1 MARRV
6 YFCFHYQNDI
16 FRVNQIRNANIVEG
30 VASAGF
36 IDASIWEGAKKKG
49 PSTIRKMIDDAFIGT
64 TVTVVLIG
72 SQTAGREY
80 IDYEIAK
87 SFERKNGLLGIYIH
101 NLKDQ
106 FSRTDIKGRN
116 PFTDV
121 LTHFGPLVKTY
132 DWVYDHGYN
141 NFGRWVEDAYK
152 QMNP

>member
-1 MARRV
+1 MSRRV
-6 YFCFHYQNDI
+6 FFSFHYQNDI

-49 PSTIRKMIDDAFIGT
+49 DSAIKKMIDDSLIGT
-64 TVTVVLIG
+64 TVTAVLIG
-72 SQTAGREY
+72 SQTAGRDY
-80 IDYEIAK
+80 IDYEIRK

-101 NLKDQ
+101 NLKNQ
-106 FSRTDIKGRN
+106 FGKTDFKGKN

-121 LTHFGPLVKTY
+121 LTYFGPSVRTY
-132 DWVYDHGYN
+132 DWTYDDGYD
-141 NFGRWVEDAYK
+141 NFGKWVEDAYK